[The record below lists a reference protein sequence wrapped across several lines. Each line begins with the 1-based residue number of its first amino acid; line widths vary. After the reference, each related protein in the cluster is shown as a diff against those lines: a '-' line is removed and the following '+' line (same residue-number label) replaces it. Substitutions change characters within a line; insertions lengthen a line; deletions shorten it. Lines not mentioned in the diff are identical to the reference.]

1 MQPRAASSGLG
12 GYGLGGENTMIHSG
26 ICDGGGL
33 IKRLILATGA
43 LTLVTSIM
51 GAQESDD
58 TSVPR
63 VPVTEALV
71 AAPGLESPTLDDS
84 ATVGAASIDA
94 PSAQELEKRLTA
106 LESELPDSGF
116 GRVRRPV
123 SIGIVSDGPIE
134 RDDLRPVLRQ
144 EIQALLQS
152 AYQVSFP
159 DAWNLEGDWTVSG
172 VQQQIERALSADG
185 LDIVLTV
192 GLMSS
197 TSIARRG
204 PLPKP
209 VIAVTIIDR
218 EVMGIPEMDG
228 ASGVKNLA
236 YITTPAPLRR
246 DLDAFRSLG
255 PFTKVA
261 ILAAQQM
268 LESVPEIPA
277 NALKSVEGLG
287 LEISLIPVG
296 ASVDDALAALPPD
309 VEAVYVAPLLT
320 LPEAE
325 FDKLA
330 QGLIAR
336 KLPSFSLRGVPEVER
351 GLLATLHPAADH
363 VRLARRVALYIQR
376 IVGGEAPETLPVHFP
391 EGEQLTLNMATARAI
406 GFYPTYNTLGDA
418 ILLNEDAQ
426 ESARELTLRGAVE
439 AALTANLDLAVKAR
453 AVTGGVQNV
462 ASARAHLKPQLGAS
476 TTGILLDEDTATPYQ
491 PERSWTGSV
500 KLQQL
505 LYDDKAFANLRISKL
520 LQEALEHE
528 YAGLE
533 LDITQLAAVAYFN
546 VLRAKTF
553 ERVQKNNLQLT
564 RTHLEL
570 AEVRQAVG
578 TAGPGEVYRWQSEL
592 ASSRIEVTQTTAQRE
607 AAEIDLN
614 RILHLPQEERVL
626 TREIGVDDELLL
638 PTKDFATRYLNTPWQ
653 FALFRDFV
661 VHEGVARAPELA
673 RIDQGIEAQQRALL
687 AAKRAYYVPSV
698 GLQAE
703 VKREF
708 AFGGA
713 GAEPGGGLTSL
724 FMPPAEEDTDWSVGI
739 QASLPLYA
747 GGGRKAGRIQAEEKL
762 EELRAQRQA
771 AEEKIE
777 ERIRVAAHTAGASY
791 ANIANAQARMEA
803 AKKNLGLVQDSYGRG
818 KASVIDLVDAQTAAL
833 AAELAATGSVYQ
845 FFIDLLELERAMAHF
860 GFMASTEDRAEWLGR
875 IEDYLAEKTESA
887 Q

>member
-1 MQPRAASSGLG
+1 MILDGVGSASR
-12 GYGLGGENTMIHSG
+12 
-26 ICDGGGL
+26 L
-33 IKRLILATGA
+33 IKRLFMVGLVVACAQDYWAAQGA
-43 LTLVTSIM
+43 
-51 GAQESDD
+51 EDSDIRQ
-58 TSVPR
+58 TSVPE
-63 VPVTEALV
+63 TLT
-71 AAPGLESPTLDDS
+71 AAPGLESPGLDDS
-84 ATVGAASIDA
+84 ASMGTPGIDA
-94 PSAQELEKRLTA
+94 LNAQELEKRLSA
-106 LESELPDSGF
+106 FESELPGAGF
-116 GRVRRPV
+116 GQARRPV
-123 SIGIVSDGPIE
+123 AIGIVSDGPIE

-159 DAWNLEGDWTVSG
+159 DAWNLEGDWTAAG
-172 VQQQIERALSADG
+172 VEKQLTRALSAQD

-192 GLMSS
+192 GLMAS

-209 VIAVTIIDR
+209 VIAVTVIDR
-218 EVMGIPEMDG
+218 EIMGIPETGG
-228 ASGVKNLA
+228 ASGVRNLS

-246 DLDAFRSLG
+246 DLDAFRRLF

-261 ILAAQQM
+261 ILASQEM

-277 NALKSVEGLG
+277 NAIKSVDGLG
-287 LEISLIPVG
+287 LEITLIPVG
-296 ASVDDALAALPPD
+296 ASVDDALAALPGD

-320 LPEAE
+320 LPDAE

-330 QGLIAR
+330 QGLLAR
-336 KLPSFSLRGVPEVER
+336 KLPSFSSRGVPEVER
-351 GLLATLHPAADH
+351 GLLATLHPAADQ

-376 IVGGEAPETLPVHFP
+376 ILGGEAPETLPVDFP

-406 GFYPTYNTLGDA
+406 GFYPAYNALDDA

-453 AVTGGVQNV
+453 AVSGGAQNV

-500 KLQQL
+500 TLQQL
-505 LYDDKAFANLRISKL
+505 LYDDKAFANLKISKL

-553 ERVQKNNLQLT
+553 ERVQKNNFQLT

-578 TAGPGEVYRWQSEL
+578 TAGPGEVYRWQIEL
-592 ASSRIEVTQTTAQRE
+592 ASSRIEVTQATAQRE

-626 TREIGVDDELLL
+626 TQEIGVDDELLL
-638 PTKDFATRYLNTPWQ
+638 PTRDFATRYLNTPWQ
-653 FALFRDFV
+653 FELFRDFV
-661 VHEGVARAPELA
+661 VREGVARAPELA
-673 RIDQGIEAQQRALL
+673 RIDQGIEAQKRALI

-708 AFGGA
+708 ALGGA
-713 GAEPGGGLTSL
+713 GAEPGGGLSSL

-747 GGGRKAGRIQAEEKL
+747 GGGRKAGRIQAEEQL

-771 AEEKIE
+771 AAEKIE

-860 GFMASTEDRAEWLGR
+860 GFMASTEERAEWLGR
-875 IEDYLAEKTESA
+875 IEHYLVEKTNAA